1 MISVWRQALG
11 LSMISI
17 NQDRSADGLKALVEG
32 DSSLTTLAQAAADKM
47 ATAGS
52 FVSPDL
58 TSAKPNTLIVAM
70 KLGGSTMINEY
81 AFLLNES
88 KNIF

>member
-17 NQDRSADGLKALVEG
+17 NQNRAADGLTTLVEG

-47 ATAGS
+47 ANLGKFVDPDFTTAR
-52 FVSPDL
+52 
-58 TSAKPNTLIVAM
+58 PNTLIVAM
-70 KLGGSTMINEY
+70 RLSGSTMINEY

-88 KNIF
+88 KF